1 MAIYVVMEPGGRAD
15 AAAGDAAFVRDGW
28 HFFAF
33 LVPFAWFLWH
43 RMWIEAA
50 LAIGAALLLAAL
62 DAQGGF
68 TLVATGL
75 SLLIAIYAGLEAPA
89 LRIAALRRRGWREA
103 AVVEAGSSAEAEIRY
118 FSGEEPGPA
127 AQPPLPA
134 PTPGPAGPRPG
145 GPALGLFAY
154 PGGR

>member
-15 AAAGDAAFVRDGW
+15 AAAGGAAFVRDGW

-103 AVVEAGSSAEAEIRY
+103 AVVEAGSSADAVAQAGMAQMSEKFRQMGGEVYLDAEKVKASNR
-118 FSGEEPGPA
+118 
-127 AQPPLPA
+127 
-134 PTPGPAGPRPG
+134 
-145 GPALGLFAY
+145 AL
-154 PGGR
+154 